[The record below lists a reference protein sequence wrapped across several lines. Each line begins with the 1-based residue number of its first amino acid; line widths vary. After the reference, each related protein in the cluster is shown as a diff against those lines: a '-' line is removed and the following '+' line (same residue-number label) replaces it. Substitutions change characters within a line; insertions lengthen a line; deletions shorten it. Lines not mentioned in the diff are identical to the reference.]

1 MISYEIKKIMCLRY
15 YVFMFTFIGNYLNNI
30 SRSLYHKFDI
40 KSLRKLKMLTIVG
53 TYLIFFFNFSHR
65 HHRHHS
71 RHKHNEREI
80 VPKDDLQIDDNLDEF
95 LQDDLTSMI

>member
-1 MISYEIKKIMCLRY
+1 
-15 YVFMFTFIGNYLNNI
+15 MFFYI
-30 SRSLYHKFDI
+30 
-40 KSLRKLKMLTIVG
+40 
-53 TYLIFFFNFSHR
+53 FSHR

-95 LQDDLTSMI
+95 LQDDLTSKI